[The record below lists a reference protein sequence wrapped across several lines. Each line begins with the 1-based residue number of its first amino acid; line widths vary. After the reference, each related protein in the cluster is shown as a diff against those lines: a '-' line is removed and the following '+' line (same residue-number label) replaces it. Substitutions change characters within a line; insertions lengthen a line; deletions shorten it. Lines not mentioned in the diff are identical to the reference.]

1 MNHEHEDWQEP
12 CKEEIDA
19 LFSDPNEVE
28 ILMENIDAAQH
39 AAVMENE
46 TIKRAKEIYAQQKE
60 KERKRSPHRTRLF
73 IEEFDSN
80 TRSWKER
87 KDDD

>member
-1 MNHEHEDWQEP
+1 MNHEHEGWQEP
-12 CKEEIDA
+12 PKKEEIDA

-39 AAVMENE
+39 AAV
-46 TIKRAKEIYAQQKE
+46 KEE
-60 KERKRSPHRTRLF
+60 ERKRSQHRTRLS

-80 TRSWKER
+80 ARSWKER